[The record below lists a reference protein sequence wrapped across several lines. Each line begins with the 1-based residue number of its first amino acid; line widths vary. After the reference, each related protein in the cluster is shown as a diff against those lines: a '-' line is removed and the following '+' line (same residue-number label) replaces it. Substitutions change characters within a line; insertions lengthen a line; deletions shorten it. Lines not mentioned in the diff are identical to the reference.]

1 MTVIHQT
8 PLRAHRRARAGW
20 VAMWPA
26 PRGDPVDLRRVA
38 DVAASLQ
45 AAVEPSFGPLARAS
59 HDDDDDAMRT
69 AKESG
74 ADVLESTAESSRGPI
89 AALIARVARQHADK
103 CGDGS
108 RTMLAMV
115 AAGLRRAAEACG
127 DGPPSS
133 SHSHGTVVASER
145 RAKLVDALA
154 RLSRGDAGPALLFE
168 TLTRVA
174 LEVPAPLHGRWAT
187 EYTQLCGI
195 TRAASPTSRFG
206 WDEDDA
212 FRAAVTAIAG
222 TLMTGAAV
230 SREHRERLALIV
242 TSLVANTLRAASE
255 REHEGGHREGNR
267 GVERLEDHAAFVSRT
282 LSALAANPPVLA
294 SADPR
299 GPGVGGSVVVEGT
312 LARVHTWRTRGVTGL
327 DESCKVVVLFRTEP
341 ASDDVVEVRGVRMSD
356 GAVVT
361 PAGARE
367 HAEMEL
373 DGWRRERILEC
384 SRILATRGV
393 KLALCTE
400 QICDETASIFAE
412 RGVMTAEG
420 LTERDAVRL
429 CDVLGIHPT
438 TSALPHVLNT
448 CDVGE
453 IEGFSAQKIGG
464 DTYVYLQSPFAYTAI
479 VTGIDV
485 EECEGHKTLVGRALS
500 AVAAASVPCQHPV
513 SESNGEVRVESR
525 GSLTL
530 VPGAGATDACV
541 YSAVKDQLDDFRMWA
556 ASEMNAGGVSKTNTS
571 GDGSHPGVEGATAAW
586 EVLLAMARAGPAML
600 ARAVTSH
607 RAPPNP
613 STKNESSTKNA
624 SSFGSLDVVRL
635 WTPVDGPGESTHAGS
650 HSRTHHSHSHS
661 AARRTMDLLAA
672 NASAMRLNPV
682 KSVGLLIPGASVEAT
697 VPGTRS
703 AMVNHPRVADSIVTA
718 IETGGR
724 RYTDVPTVCDA
735 GEAAVFEPLAG
746 KYAALLGALDLTR
759 QLARIDRVCSVKPG
773 VSLSSLAAVNRLG
786 RAGRDDEESDD
797 TDGDTDASSSYAEDG
812 DDTDLDDLV

>member
-1 MTVIHQT
+1 
-8 PLRAHRRARAGW
+8 
-20 VAMWPA
+20 MWPA
-26 PRGDPVDLRRVA
+26 PRGDPVNLARVA

-59 HDDDDDAMRT
+59 HDDDDDAMVTT

-154 RLSRGDAGPALLFE
+154 RLSRGDAGPALLYE
-168 TLTRVA
+168 TLARVA

-187 EYTQLCGI
+187 EDTQLCGI

-230 SREHRERLALIV
+230 SRAHRERLALIV
-242 TSLVANTLRAASE
+242 TSLVSNTLRAASE
-255 REHEGGHREGNR
+255 REHEGRDRG

-299 GPGVGGSVVVEGT
+299 GPGVGGSAVVEGL

-327 DESCKVVVLFRTEP
+327 DEPCKVVVLFRTEP
-341 ASDDVVEVRGVRMSD
+341 ASDEVVEGSIGVRMSD

-373 DGWRRERILEC
+373 DGWRRERILER

-393 KLALCTE
+393 KLVLCTE
-400 QICDETASIFAE
+400 RVCDETASIFAE

-438 TSALPHVLNT
+438 TSALPRVLNT

-464 DTYVYLQSPFAYTAI
+464 DTYAYLQTPFAYTAI
-479 VTGIDV
+479 VTGIGV

-530 VPGAGATDACV
+530 VPGAGAADACL

-556 ASEMNAGGVSKTNTS
+556 ASERNAGGGVSKTNTS
-571 GDGSHPGVEGATAAW
+571 GDGSHPGVEAATAAW
-586 EVLLAMARAGPAML
+586 EVLLAMTRAGPAML

-607 RAPPNP
+607 PKPPNP
-613 STKNESSTKNA
+613 STKNDEFTKNA

-650 HSRTHHSHSHS
+650 HSRTHHSHSHV

-672 NASAMRLNPV
+672 NASAMRLDPV

-697 VPGTRS
+697 VPNTRS
-703 AMVNHPRVADSIVTA
+703 AMVHHPRVADSIVAA
-718 IETGGR
+718 IETGTR
-724 RYTDVPTVCDA
+724 RYTEVPTVCDA

-773 VSLSSLAAVNRLG
+773 VSLSNLAAVNRLG
-786 RAGRDDEESDD
+786 RTGRDEGESDD
-797 TDGDTDASSSYAEDG
+797 TDGDTDGSSSYAEDG

>member
-1 MTVIHQT
+1 
-8 PLRAHRRARAGW
+8 
-20 VAMWPA
+20 MWPA
-26 PRGDPVDLRRVA
+26 PRGDPVDLARVA

-59 HDDDDDAMRT
+59 HDDAMCPT

-127 DGPPSS
+127 DGAPSS
-133 SHSHGTVVASER
+133 SSSSSHGTVVASER

-168 TLTRVA
+168 TLARVA

-187 EYTQLCGI
+187 EDTQLCGI

-299 GPGVGGSVVVEGT
+299 GPGVGGSVVVEGL

-327 DESCKVVVLFRTEP
+327 DEPCKVVVLFRTEP

-373 DGWRRERILEC
+373 DGWRRERILER

-400 QICDETASIFAE
+400 RVCDETASIFAE

-500 AVAAASVPCQHPV
+500 AVAAASHPCQHPV

-530 VPGAGATDACV
+530 VPGAGAADACV

-556 ASEMNAGGVSKTNTS
+556 ASERNAGGGVSKTNTS
-571 GDGSHPGVEGATAAW
+571 GDGSHPGVEAATAAW

-650 HSRTHHSHSHS
+650 HSRTHHSHSHVAS
-661 AARRTMDLLAA
+661 RRTMDLLAA
-672 NASAMRLNPV
+672 NASAMRLDPV
-682 KSVGLLIPGASVEAT
+682 KSVGVLIPGASVEAT

-703 AMVNHPRVADSIVTA
+703 AMVHHPRVADSIVAA
-718 IETGGR
+718 IETGER

-735 GEAAVFEPLAG
+735 GEAAVFEPLAS
-746 KYAALLGALDLTR
+746 KYAMMLGALDLTR

-786 RAGRDDEESDD
+786 RTGRDDDESDD
-797 TDGDTDASSSYAEDG
+797 TDGDTDGSSSYAEDG

>member
-1 MTVIHQT
+1 
-8 PLRAHRRARAGW
+8 
-20 VAMWPA
+20 MWPA
-26 PRGDPVDLRRVA
+26 PRGDPVNLARVA

-59 HDDDDDAMRT
+59 HDDDDDAMATT

-154 RLSRGDAGPALLFE
+154 RLSRGDAGPALLYE
-168 TLTRVA
+168 TLARVA

-187 EYTQLCGI
+187 EDTQLCGI

-212 FRAAVTAIAG
+212 FRAAVTSIAG

-230 SREHRERLALIV
+230 SRAHRERLALIV

-255 REHEGGHREGNR
+255 REHEGRHREEYR

-299 GPGVGGSVVVEGT
+299 GPGVGGSVVVEGL

-327 DESCKVVVLFRTEP
+327 DEPCKVVVLFRTEP
-341 ASDDVVEVRGVRMSD
+341 ASDEVVEGSIGVRMSD
-356 GAVVT
+356 GAMVT

-373 DGWRRERILEC
+373 DGWQRERILER

-393 KLALCTE
+393 KLVLCTE
-400 QICDETASIFAE
+400 RVCDETASIFAE

-429 CDVLGIHPT
+429 CDVLGIHPV
-438 TSALPHVLNT
+438 TSALPRVLNT

-464 DTYVYLQSPFAYTAI
+464 DTYAYLQTPFAYTAI
-479 VTGIDV
+479 VTGIGV

-500 AVAAASVPCQHPV
+500 AVAAASHPCQHPV

-525 GSLTL
+525 GS
-530 VPGAGATDACV
+530 
-541 YSAVKDQLDDFRMWA
+541 
-556 ASEMNAGGVSKTNTS
+556 
-571 GDGSHPGVEGATAAW
+571 
-586 EVLLAMARAGPAML
+586 
-600 ARAVTSH
+600 
-607 RAPPNP
+607 
-613 STKNESSTKNA
+613 
-624 SSFGSLDVVRL
+624 
-635 WTPVDGPGESTHAGS
+635 
-650 HSRTHHSHSHS
+650 
-661 AARRTMDLLAA
+661 
-672 NASAMRLNPV
+672 
-682 KSVGLLIPGASVEAT
+682 
-697 VPGTRS
+697 
-703 AMVNHPRVADSIVTA
+703 
-718 IETGGR
+718 
-724 RYTDVPTVCDA
+724 
-735 GEAAVFEPLAG
+735 
-746 KYAALLGALDLTR
+746 
-759 QLARIDRVCSVKPG
+759 
-773 VSLSSLAAVNRLG
+773 
-786 RAGRDDEESDD
+786 
-797 TDGDTDASSSYAEDG
+797 
-812 DDTDLDDLV
+812 